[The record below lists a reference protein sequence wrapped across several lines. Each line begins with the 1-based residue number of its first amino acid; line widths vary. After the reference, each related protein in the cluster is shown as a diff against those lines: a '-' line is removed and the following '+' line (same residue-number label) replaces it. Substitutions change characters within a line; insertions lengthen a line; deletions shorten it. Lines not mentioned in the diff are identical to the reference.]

1 MQTSPRC
8 EIGVIGGSGLYQLA
22 DFQLEEELV
31 LTTPWGEPSDAYFI
45 GQLAGQSVA
54 FLPRHGRTHRLLP
67 HELPHRA
74 NIYGFKQLGVK
85 WLISVSAVGSLQEP
99 FAPGQIVLPDQFFD
113 RTKNPQSHTFFGN
126 GIAAHVSFGQPIS
139 LELQAVLHQACLE
152 AGATVHRGGTYV
164 AMEGPQFSTRA
175 ESEDYRRSGHAV
187 IGMTNLGEAKLA
199 REAEIAYANMAMVTD
214 YDCWRVGH
222 EEVTVEAVIAVLKA
236 NAQLAQRVLTLALP
250 QVAALPPAPAHQAL
264 RTAIL
269 TPKELWP
276 ESTREKLAAI
286 LAPY

>member
-1 MQTSPRC
+1 MQLSSRC

-22 DFQLEEELV
+22 DFQLKEELN
-31 LTTPWGEPSDAYFI
+31 LKTPWGQPSDAYFL
-45 GQLAGQSVA
+45 GELAGQSVA

-139 LELQAVLHQACLE
+139 LELQAVLHQACVE

-222 EEVTVEAVIAVLKA
+222 DEVTVEAVIAVLKA
-236 NAQLAQRVLTLALP
+236 NAQLAQRVLTLAIP
-250 QVAALPPAPAHQAL
+250 AVSALAPAPAHQAL

-269 TPKELWP
+269 TPKEHWP
-276 ESTREKLAAI
+276 ADTRKKLAAI
-286 LAPY
+286 LAHY